1 MILGVDDDYQSAVR
15 NTHCPSFPWNS
26 RRNPRSEGTV
36 CHGRQEGPSRGFI
49 RGTKKYVVSPRI
61 PTYVVY
67 VWLRIPH
74 TQDSSYIFNAGISTT
89 IRIEFHQGE
98 KGGEERQPG
107 NAAVAVVIGGGR
119 GAGWTLGRVVGR
131 IGGAPSALMVVPLI
145 VTVDPLFPLLLTLY
159 DLFRSPQC

>member
-1 MILGVDDDYQSAVR
+1 MMILGVDDDYQSAVR

-107 NAAVAVVIGGGR
+107 QRGGCCRHWWGEGSGVDVGGGEWSV
-119 GAGWTLGRVVGR
+119 ALGVHRR
-131 IGGAPSALMVVPLI
+131 
-145 VTVDPLFPLLLTLY
+145 LLWLSL
-159 DLFRSPQC
+159 